1 MCKCAE
7 GFHCDSDQSR
17 AVQALESKGQ
27 VMLDTIAKLDF
38 KLTEAN
44 GLLDMYREQLLEDE
58 REIERLHTGIDT
70 LQRKLSIG
78 EYQHPCS

>member
-17 AVQALESKGQ
+17 AVQALEAKGQ

-38 KLTEAN
+38 KLNEAN
-44 GLLDMYREQLLEDE
+44 ILLAMYRENAIAAGLEEE
-58 REIERLHTGIDT
+58 RMQKEIERLS
-70 LQRKLSIG
+70 K
-78 EYQHPCS
+78 YQSPFHV

>member
-1 MCKCAE
+1 MCGGDC
-7 GFHCDSDQSR
+7 G
-17 AVQALESKGQ
+17 SKHQ

-70 LQRKLSIG
+70 LQRKLSIR

>member
-7 GFHCDSDQSR
+7 GFQCDSDQSR
-17 AVQALESKGQ
+17 AVKALESKGQ

-44 GLLDMYREQLLEDE
+44 VLLSLYRDNAIAAGLEEE
-58 REIERLHTGIDT
+58 RLHKEIERLSNWHNPF
-70 LQRKLSIG
+70 RA
-78 EYQHPCS
+78 

>member
-38 KLTEAN
+38 KLNEAN
-44 GLLDMYREQLLEDE
+44 SMLDSYRDLAMEDLRTIEKLHARIEQLHNNL
-58 REIERLHTGIDT
+58 IE
-70 LQRKLSIG
+70 S
-78 EYQHPCS
+78 EWEPA

>member
-1 MCKCAE
+1 MCGGDC
-7 GFHCDSDQSR
+7 G
-17 AVQALESKGQ
+17 SKHQ

-38 KLTEAN
+38 KLNEAN